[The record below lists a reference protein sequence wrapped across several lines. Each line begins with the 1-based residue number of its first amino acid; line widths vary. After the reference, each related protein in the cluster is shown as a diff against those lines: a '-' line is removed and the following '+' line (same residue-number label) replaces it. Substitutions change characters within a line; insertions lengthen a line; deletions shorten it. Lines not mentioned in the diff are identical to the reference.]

1 MNMPSQSKEEN
12 NGGIKNTATATL
24 NDRTPLF
31 VSIVALFVSGISVG
45 LLIAICLL
53 MPQLLD
59 AKIQAGGADAKAVAN
74 LARSDSAVAKDT
86 IDRWVMKQEAKAK

>member
-31 VSIVALFVSGISVG
+31 VSIIALFVSGICAG
-45 LLIAICLL
+45 LLIAVCLL
-53 MPQLLD
+53 VPELLD
-59 AKIQAGGADAKAVAN
+59 AKIQAGSADAKAVAN
-74 LARSDSAVAKDT
+74 LARSDSQVAKDT
-86 IDRWVMKQEAKAK
+86 IDRWVLKQEIKPK